1 MLGKKLSINQS
12 ANQSINQSINQP
24 TNQHLFPSV
33 SLPTSDVG
41 LAIARNALDT
51 SNHYFEVTIVDP
63 GENCY
68 IAVGLVR
75 KNYPKKRH
83 PGWNKGSIAYHAD
96 DGKLFTG
103 MLAVGYLELCHCGL
117 TSRAEYEHSQGI
129 LGSSAFSG
137 ASGRGRQF
145 GLVGSIRKSLKWDL
159 KLDWKL
165 N

>member
-1 MLGKKLSINQS
+1 MVAAARYEDQQQRRKRNLGIHRQRKDDQVNYQS
-12 ANQSINQSINQP
+12 EITLADLES
-24 TNQHLFPSV
+24 LFAAGSHISRPHPLLL
-33 SLPTSDVG
+33 LPLLSDVG

-51 SNHYFEVTIVDP
+51 SSHYFEVTIVDP

-103 MLAVGYLELCHCGL
+103 EKYLG
-117 TSRAEYEHSQGI
+117 
-129 LGSSAFSG
+129 
-137 ASGRGRQF
+137 
-145 GLVGSIRKSLKWDL
+145 
-159 KLDWKL
+159 
-165 N
+165 